1 MHEVAIWGFCKVNSS
16 RQTGEETKIQSIT
29 EKAGRFLFFPP
40 PVSWPQGSAK
50 LRSGCRGAHRES
62 SGRGPFLLPQEQEKG
77 FLSWDSGGKSFVL
90 LFLFPFS
97 GAPAPRQFWGDKIG
111 SWACRRL
118 KSWGRRNFSP
128 NGGAVIPRKRNQ
140 PLLFLLGHL
149 AKSQVRA

>member
-1 MHEVAIWGFCKVNSS
+1 MHEVAIWGFCKVNCS
-16 RQTGEETKIQSIT
+16 RQTGEETKFKVSRKRQGGSFFSPLLYLGPKAVQNSGVGVGVHT
-29 EKAGRFLFFPP
+29 EKALEE
-40 PVSWPQGSAK
+40 A
-50 LRSGCRGAHRES
+50 L
-62 SGRGPFLLPQEQEKG
+62 LLPQEQEKG
-77 FLSWDSGGKSFVL
+77 FLSWDSGGKSSVL